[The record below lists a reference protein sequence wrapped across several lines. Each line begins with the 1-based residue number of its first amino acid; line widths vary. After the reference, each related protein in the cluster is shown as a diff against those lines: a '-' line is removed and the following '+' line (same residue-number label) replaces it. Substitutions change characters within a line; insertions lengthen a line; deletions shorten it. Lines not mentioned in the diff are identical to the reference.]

1 MVPDAPDHQ
10 LGHRVES
17 KLGRL
22 AREHV
27 GDAGEDVGC
36 RHGGEVLLEGEE
48 GHRVRRLDSR
58 PQALRVLVHAL
69 HAVDDGVVRDADGRE
84 RLGEGDAHVL
94 VVARVQHELHLAL
107 GHVRAERLDELA
119 HESLLRARAADGDED
134 AARLA
139 RARALLPKLA
149 VELDVVDEVL
159 RDPVAGEDEPVG
171 RDSHPEEVVVV
182 GRALDEVV
190 RAGHDDE
197 PLRIVVDHE
206 VDDMLE
212 AEGDGEHPHK
222 AVRRDD
228 GRGAGDRLHE
238 RPQVLRHL
246 VKHAQRV
253 LVAVLGDHAPQLL
266 DRAPELCRHTRAFR
280 VELVHV
286 DDQLGFGRVD
296 VEQVVEVRRP
306 PRAER
311 PRRRRVRDAVVAES
325 HPDCADDDRLGRR
338 LEAGRAGARSRL

>member
-17 KLGRL
+17 ELGRL

-27 GDAGEDVGC
+27 GDAGEDVGG

-48 GHRVRRLDSR
+48 GHGVRRLDSR

-69 HAVDDGVVRDADGRE
+69 HAIHDGVVRDADGRE

-107 GHVRAERLDELA
+107 GHVRAERLDKLA
-119 HESLLRARAADGDED
+119 HEGLLRARAADGDED

-139 RARALLPKLA
+139 RARALFPKLA
-149 VELDVVDEVL
+149 VKLDVVDEVL
-159 RDPVAGEDEPVG
+159 WDPVAGEDEPVG
-171 RDSHPEEVVVV
+171 WDAHPEQVVVV
-182 GRALDEVV
+182 GRALHEVV
-190 RAGHDDE
+190 RAGDDDE
-197 PLRIVVDHE
+197 PLRIVVDHQ

-212 AEGDGEHPHK
+212 AEGNGEHSHE

-246 VKHAQRV
+246 VKDTQRV

-266 DRAPELCRHTRAFR
+266 HWPSELCRHTRAFR

-325 HPDCADDDRLGRR
+325 HPDCANNDRLGRR

>member
-1 MVPDAPDHQ
+1 MPRDAPRSAEMARDCISRRCM
-10 LGHRVES
+10 LPS
-17 KLGRL
+17 LPAAGRW
-22 AREHV
+22 RHV
-27 GDAGEDVGC
+27 TPGKGC
-36 RHGGEVLLEGEE
+36 VSTG
-48 GHRVRRLDSR
+48 RRRFQTLSF
-58 PQALRVLVHAL
+58 
-69 HAVDDGVVRDADGRE
+69 
-84 RLGEGDAHVL
+84 
-94 VVARVQHELHLAL
+94 
-107 GHVRAERLDELA
+107 
-119 HESLLRARAADGDED
+119 SLSLS
-134 AARLA
+134 LSSYPS
-139 RARALLPKLA
+139 LSLSLS
-149 VELDVVDEVL
+149 LS
-159 RDPVAGEDEPVG
+159 PVG

-182 GRALDEVV
+182 GRALHEVV